1 MEVIINFL
9 NEYGILSAVITAVAS
24 ALGVLAKKIW
34 DKVAGDK
41 IKDETKK
48 DLAET
53 VIKYVEQ
60 VYKDIHGEEKLEAA
74 LDAFANMLAQKGIS
88 ISELEM
94 RVYLEAALAK
104 FNDAFTKSAEYE
116 KEKSVET
123 VTAVG

>member
-74 LDAFANMLAQKGIS
+74 LDAFSNMLSQKGIS

-104 FNDAFTKSAEYE
+104 FNDAFNKVDGEESGGA
-116 KEKSVET
+116 ET

>member
-9 NEYGILSAVITAVAS
+9 NEYGVLSAVITAVAS

-48 DLAET
+48 DLADT

-104 FNDAFTKSAEYE
+104 FNDAFTKSAGCE
-116 KEKSVET
+116 KEAEAK
-123 VTAVG
+123 G

>member
-1 MEVIINFL
+1 MEAIINFL

-48 DLAET
+48 NLAET

-74 LDAFANMLAQKGIS
+74 LDAFSNMLSQKGIS

-104 FNDAFTKSAEYE
+104 FNDAFSKSAGYE
-116 KEKSVET
+116 KEAE
-123 VTAVG
+123 AMG

>member
-48 DLAET
+48 KLAET

-104 FNDAFTKSAEYE
+104 FNDAFNKADGE

>member
-104 FNDAFTKSAEYE
+104 FNDAFTKADGE